1 MCLPRSLSRDGIRAG
16 VPLQTTAFD
25 GAARRPPGGY
35 ACAIV
40 LAAITFTEILQLLLL
55 IIVLHA
61 VLLAPFMIAGFFAWL
76 EYHQNQRIRR
86 SRRI

>member
-1 MCLPRSLSRDGIRAG
+1 
-16 VPLQTTAFD
+16 
-25 GAARRPPGGY
+25 
-35 ACAIV
+35 V

>member
-1 MCLPRSLSRDGIRAG
+1 MPPSIAQRDGIRDRPA
-16 VPLQTTAFD
+16 LQTD
-25 GAARRPPGGY
+25 GPAVQRGDRRAGTLAR
-35 ACAIV
+35 IV